1 MAYNSKVYRILIASP
16 SDVEE
21 EREIISRVIQEWND
35 LHSYNRKVVLLPL
48 KWETHSAPQMG
59 MRPQEIINKEVVDY
73 CDMAVGVF
81 WTRIGSH
88 TGEYQSGTI
97 EEIERVGKDGKI
109 VMLYFSNA
117 KVDLESVDLEQYK
130 KLKDFKKKTYPNG
143 LVENYKSTLDFR
155 DKFSKQLEIKL
166 RQLISEEQDTDNLA
180 KFDNSPKLE
189 VGFVDIDTKET
200 YIDGLTLE
208 IDNYEIETEEQIIKK
223 LKSNNIPEKKYEDFL
238 RKFRNNIDSLCSKN
252 FSFYLKNIGQVSIR
266 DIYIEFRAEKSD
278 GFKVSNS
285 IFARISSQ
293 YRLTKNTEF
302 SLEETD
308 EEYIFY
314 FNYVALQPQR
324 ILTINDYLNIFSLK
338 TKNVEIKYRI
348 FADCFSY
355 PISEKKTIKL
365 KTIKKKFD
373 TNIFLTKYLEEDNS
387 GIKLKFTD
395 FIENDVW

>member
-1 MAYNSKVYRILIASP
+1 MSYNSKVYRILIASP

-21 EREIISRVIQEWND
+21 EREIIGRVIQEWND
-35 LHSYNRKVVLLPL
+35 LHSYNRKAVLLPL

-59 MRPQEIINKEVVDY
+59 MRPQEVINKEVVDY
-73 CDMAVGVF
+73 CDLAVGVF
-81 WTRIGSH
+81 WTRIGSP

-109 VMLYFSNA
+109 VMLYFSNV
-117 KVDLESVDLEQYK
+117 KVDLEYVDLEQYK
-130 KLKDFKKKTYPNG
+130 KLKEFKKKTYPNG

-155 DKFSKQLEIKL
+155 DKFSRQLEIKI
-166 RQLISEEQDTDNLA
+166 RQLISEVHDADGLA

-189 VGFVDIDTKET
+189 VGFVDINTKEKCSDEL
-200 YIDGLTLE
+200 ILE
-208 IDNYEIETEEQIIKK
+208 IDNYEIETKEQIKKK
-223 LKSNNIPEKKYEDFL
+223 LENNNIPEKDYQYFL
-238 RKFRNNIDSLCSKN
+238 DKLNIYLNPQRSRR

-266 DIYIEFRAEKSD
+266 DIYIEFRVEKSD
-278 GFKVSNS
+278 GFEVSNS
-285 IFARISSQ
+285 FLPWKRSSVG
-293 YRLTKNTEF
+293 YVTKKHTEF

-314 FNYVALQPQR
+314 FNYAALQPQR
-324 ILTINDYLNIFSLK
+324 TIIINEYLNIFSLK

-365 KTIKKKFD
+365 KTTKKKFD
-373 TNIFLTKYLEEDNS
+373 TDIFLKKYLEDDDNAERLTS
-387 GIKLKFTD
+387 LLL
-395 FIENDVW
+395 